1 MKPAAIVSFLLL
13 FFLGGCDSGN
23 PTINGYIEADYVH
36 YASST
41 SGILQTVAVTKG
53 QQVEASALLFSL
65 DNAKERQD
73 YQQALSQLASENALL
88 KDMQSGLR
96 DAEIDVLHSQLNQA
110 AAALSL
116 AQSKARREQLQ
127 YQRKAIAEFE
137 YEKAVSDLQ
146 QKKSAVDEIKKRI
159 AANALPA
166 RQDRYDAQAAR
177 VAMAQASLEKNRWI
191 LSNTQRTAL
200 TRGRVADIYYRP
212 GEWVPA
218 GNPVI
223 ALLPPGNIKVRFFI
237 SVAQLAHIKYGQ
249 RIEIINANVPTFAA
263 RVIYISPAA
272 EYTPPIIYSNE
283 RREKMTFLVEAQ
295 PEDSQFAAEKLPPGL
310 PVEVKL

>member
-1 MKPAAIVSFLLL
+1 
-13 FFLGGCDSGN
+13 
-23 PTINGYIEADYVH
+23 
-36 YASST
+36 
-41 SGILQTVAVTKG
+41 
-53 QQVEASALLFSL
+53 
-65 DNAKERQD
+65 
-73 YQQALSQLASENALL
+73 
-88 KDMQSGLR
+88 MQSGLR

-127 YQRKAIAEFE
+127 YQRNAIAEFE

-191 LSNTQRTAL
+191 LSNTQRSAL

-218 GNPVI
+218 GSPVI

-237 SVAQLAHIKYGQ
+237 SIAQLAHIKYGQ
-249 RIEIINANVPTFAA
+249 RIEIINANVPAFAA
-263 RVIYISPAA
+263 RVIYISSAA

-283 RREKMTFLVEAQ
+283 RREKMTFLVDAQ

>member
-53 QQVEASALLFSL
+53 RQVEASALLFSL